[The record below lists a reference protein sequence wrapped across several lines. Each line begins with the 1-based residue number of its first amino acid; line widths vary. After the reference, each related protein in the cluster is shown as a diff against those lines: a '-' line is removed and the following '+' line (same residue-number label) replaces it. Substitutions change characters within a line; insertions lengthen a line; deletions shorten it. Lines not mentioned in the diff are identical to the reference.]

1 MTGLAD
7 VQGVKVGKLR
17 EGMWRFR
24 SDDLLEAYR
33 EIGRGIG
40 GWLGEEIEKLDMER
54 LKGAFYLRMRGSS
67 WQLQ

>member
-17 EGMWRFR
+17 EGMWWFR
-24 SDDLLEAYR
+24 SDGLLEAYR

-40 GWLGEEIEKLDMER
+40 GGLGEEIEKLDMER
-54 LKGAFYLRMRGSS
+54 PKGVFNLRMRGSS